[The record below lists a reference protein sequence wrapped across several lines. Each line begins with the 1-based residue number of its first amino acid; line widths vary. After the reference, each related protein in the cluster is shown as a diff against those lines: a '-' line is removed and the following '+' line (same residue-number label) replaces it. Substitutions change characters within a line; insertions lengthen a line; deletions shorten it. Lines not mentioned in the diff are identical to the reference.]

1 MKPVL
6 YILMRT
12 DMDSMNPGKAMAQA
26 SHASNQFVAE
36 YQEHAGCSKE
46 LYNCWLSGKAFGT
59 VLVLEVNEDQMNTA
73 ATVADSLG
81 FISNVVHDPT
91 YPLRDGDTTHFIPVD
106 TCAYVFGN
114 KEDSNLGSVMQ
125 DFELHY

>member
-46 LYNCWLSGKAFGT
+46 LYNCYSVNANE
-59 VLVLEVNEDQMNTA
+59 VLILKDIEFIQ
-73 ATVADSLG
+73 SL
-81 FISNVVHDPT
+81 
-91 YPLRDGDTTHFIPVD
+91 IPVS
-106 TCAYVFGN
+106 
-114 KEDSNLGSVMQ
+114 E
-125 DFELHY
+125 